1 MEARRSAWVG
11 AFVVGGVLLFAA
23 GLFLIGDRR
32 MLFVDHVD
40 LGSTFGRVTG
50 VQVGTPVRLAGL
62 AAGEVREI
70 RLPSRPSE
78 PFLVRMRIRDDLR
91 YLVRRDSVAEIQT
104 DGIVGGAFIQLSV
117 GSDDAPAVAP
127 DDVLTGIDP
136 IEFADLMRQG
146 RDTFERASRDVS
158 EITTDVSAALVSL
171 TKIVD
176 TTDDVVAKVGD
187 QVQRVGTAGSRVV
200 EDAAGVVTDVR
211 AIVNGVRTGEGT
223 MGRLF
228 TDTAFYDRL
237 NAIGRDA
244 AESARSVKDAAEIT
258 KTAVR
263 DFVATDGAG
272 PQMAQSVRSTLAGIE
287 EVTSDL
293 AEGTEALKRNFLFR
307 GFFRSRGFY
316 DLDAIS
322 REAYQGGLLERDNR
336 TAVRV
341 WLDADGLFGTDAAG
355 AARLTDEGRR
365 RIDSAMS
372 QLVQYPRDS
381 PLIVEGY
388 ARTADEASA
397 FLTSVERSTLVRDYV
412 LSRFRRQATLT
423 DVMPLGN
430 EAAGSPS
437 GDGRWG
443 GVALAMFV
451 ENGVFRRQRDR

>member
-1 MEARRSAWVG
+1 MEARRNAWVG

-23 GLFLIGDRR
+23 ALFLIGDRR
-32 MLFVDHVD
+32 QLFVDHIEI
-40 LGSTFGRVTG
+40 GATFGKVTG
-50 VQVGTPVRLAGL
+50 IEVGSPVRLAGL
-62 AAGEVREI
+62 DAGEVRDI
-70 RLPSRPSE
+70 RLPSRPSD
-78 PFLVRMRIRDDLR
+78 PFLVRLRIRDDLR
-91 YLVRRDSVAEIQT
+91 NLVRTDSMAEIQT
-104 DGIVGGAFIQLSV
+104 DGLVGAAFIQVSV
-117 GSDDAPAVAP
+117 GTDEAPPVEPGAVI
-127 DDVLTGIDP
+127 TGVDP

-146 RDTFERASRDVS
+146 RETFRQAGRDVS
-158 EITTDVSAALVSL
+158 EITDDVTEALDSL

-187 QVQRVGTAGSRVV
+187 QVQRVGAAGSRVV

-211 AIVNGVRTGEGT
+211 AIVNGVRAGEGT

-237 NAIGRDA
+237 NAIGHDA

-258 KTAVR
+258 KAAVER
-263 DFVATDGAG
+263 FVANDGAG

-293 AEGTEALKRNFLFR
+293 AEGTEALKRNILFR
-307 GFFRSRGFY
+307 GFFQNRGFY

-322 REAYQGGLLERDNR
+322 REAYQAGLLERDNR

-341 WLDADGLFGTDAAG
+341 WLDADVLFGADAGG

-430 EAAGSPS
+430 DAAGSPS

-443 GVALAMFV
+443 GVALTMFV
-451 ENGVFRRQRDR
+451 ENGVFRRPRDR